1 MTKEK
6 LVEEAV
12 VSETPSQ
19 VEKELTFVF
28 KVSQANTILAALD
41 EIPHKLSRNIID
53 SMQQQAVPQLQ
64 EQAA

>member
-1 MTKEK
+1 MAKEK
-6 LVEEAV
+6 VVEEEV
-12 VSETPSQ
+12 VATPAP

-41 EIPHKLSRNIID
+41 EIPHKLSRSIID

-64 EQAA
+64 EPAA

>member
-1 MTKEK
+1 MAKEK
-6 LVEEAV
+6 VVEE
-12 VSETPSQ
+12 ETVANPVP

-53 SMQQQAVPQLQ
+53 SMQQQARPQLQ